1 MLTRETIV
9 IISAAAV
16 VAVLLGA
23 GLWMWRSRSLRRRRH
38 AASAAASA
46 AAGASA
52 RLKSRPFSRGDE
64 IGLDEWVAES
74 APLAIEGLE
83 WSVPREED
91 ESATPVTNLAIEPTG
106 NAEESTEPEPEA
118 SKDDD
123 ALMVEAVLETALE
136 EEVIETE
143 DTFDLEEVEEV
154 AGTVWEEEIVAD
166 EEVAPIED
174 VAKTEEIVENEVVA
188 ELDDITAEED
198 ILSAEEAIAAEE
210 IVAEEE
216 DLVAAEE
223 TVAHEEDVIAAEEIA
238 AEEENLVTAEEIV
251 AEQEPTLDEPESAAV
266 LPVQAAIEVETEG
279 EPDGW
284 FGNRDESEDAIEED
298 TLELSD
304 QTAALAG
311 DPLRRA
317 TLRRAPYRLRKARPV
332 DVSLDS
338 QISEIDHRLD
348 DLEALVSSIEQS
360 LSDFDPLL
368 DDRLG
373 DDQARAA

>member
-1 MLTRETIV
+1 M
-9 IISAAAV
+9 
-16 VAVLLGA
+16 
-23 GLWMWRSRSLRRRRH
+23 
-38 AASAAASA
+38 
-46 AAGASA
+46 
-52 RLKSRPFSRGDE
+52 
-64 IGLDEWVAES
+64 AES

-91 ESATPVTNLAIEPTG
+91 ESATPVTKLAIEPTG
-106 NAEESTEPEPEA
+106 NAAEVAEPEPEA

-123 ALMVEAVLETALE
+123 ALMVEALLETALE

-174 VAKTEEIVENEVVA
+174 VAKTEEIVEDEVVA

-210 IVAEEE
+210 IAAEEE
-216 DLVAAEE
+216 DVVVAEE

-238 AEEENLVTAEEIV
+238 AEEEDLVTAEEIV

-266 LPVQAAIEVETEG
+266 LTVQAAIEVETEG
-279 EPDGW
+279 ESEGW
-284 FGNRDESEDAIEED
+284 FGNPDASEDAIEED
-298 TLELSD
+298 TPELSGHSA
-304 QTAALAG
+304 AALAG